1 MFFALC
7 IVLGFVMPPKAAEL
21 DDVREEVRAELAA
34 DFEELQAGKI
44 GLEALG
50 DRVAALAAEADGE
63 SAKRRVLEEGA
74 FNIYMAA
81 GALARAADKRVSFWI
96 NLGTKAEFEF
106 KACPAGSFTMG
117 CEVDEMFAEYRHRVN
132 LPRPFWIAKYQTTKR
147 LYDTFRRI
155 VKFSEEELLYGGLD
169 IPHGGLARKDIDAF
183 CEFLTMRNK
192 GRIPDGYVFR
202 LPTDAEWE
210 YALKANCDEATDPY
224 VKFINGDSSVTE
236 EIMVTVRSVN
246 EARVARGAS
255 ASDSIGGQGTVFEV
269 GQRRPNAWGIHDML
283 GNGEEYVLD
292 LIPRANISTKYG
304 ENLLGR
310 AHDFGY
316 AQVETEPLRYY
327 SSSNRLAITRGG
339 KRYARFGASAYEHV
353 VTAPTSHW
361 NGHYTFR
368 VVLAPD
374 LLGERGLREGS
385 K

>member
-1 MFFALC
+1 MIAALC
-7 IVLGFVMPPKAAEL
+7 IVLGFVTPPNAEAL
-21 DDVREEVRAELAA
+21 DEVREEIRAELAD

-44 GLEALG
+44 GLETLG
-50 DRVAALAAEADGE
+50 DRVAELAAAADGE

-81 GALARAADKRVSFWI
+81 GALGRAAEKRVSFWI
-96 NLGTKAEFEF
+96 NLGTKAELEF
-106 KACPAGSFTMG
+106 RACPAGSFTMG
-117 CEVDEMFAEYRHRVN
+117 CEEDESFAEYRHRVN

-155 VKFSEEELLYGGLD
+155 VKFSEEERLHGGLD
-169 IPHGGLARKDIDAF
+169 IPHGGLSRKDIDDF
-183 CEFLTMRNK
+183 CAFLTARNK
-192 GRIPDGYVFR
+192 GRIPEGYVFR

-210 YALKANCDEATDPY
+210 YALKANCEDASDPY
-224 VKFINGDSSVTE
+224 VWFMNGDASVTE

-246 EARVARGAS
+246 EARVARGGS

-269 GQRRPNAWGIHDML
+269 GQRRPNAGGIHDML

-292 LIPRANISTKYG
+292 RIPRGSISTKYG

-316 AQVETEPLRYY
+316 APDETEPLRY
-327 SSSNRLAITRGG
+327 STAPKRLAITRGG

-353 VTAPTSHW
+353 VTAPTAHW

-374 LLGERGLREGS
+374 LLGERGLREGA